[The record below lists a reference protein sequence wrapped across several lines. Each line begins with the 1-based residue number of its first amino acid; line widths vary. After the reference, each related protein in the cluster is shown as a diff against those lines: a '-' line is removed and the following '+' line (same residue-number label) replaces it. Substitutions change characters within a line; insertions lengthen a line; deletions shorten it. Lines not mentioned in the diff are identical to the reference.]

1 MLQLFK
7 RIGNPLEWC
16 AADRCLLA
24 ALVCLTFNILY
35 ILMGVYYL
43 THPELVAYVHPAGAR
58 LFFRFAIFAL
68 APGWALIAV
77 AALLLRRRS
86 PENRILVLA
95 TVVHYAIGFGICSYF
110 FGYFTSLFPGLVIV
124 AGWTFGLTLFD
135 RRPVVVAGIV
145 FLAFVG
151 ATTLADWFGW
161 IPYGPLLASA
171 PYESGHLSG
180 WFLVT
185 IGAITGILLLAVLVL
200 IDFIIENWHRHQKQI
215 VAMSEQLSQANEVI
229 SRYVASQLAQKIRD
243 GQHDD
248 TALPSRRRLTLVFSD
263 IVGFSETA
271 EELEPEDLSQ
281 LLNEYLAEMTA
292 LAEKYGATVDKFVG
306 DAVVCFFGAPAAT
319 DDRDHA
325 LRAVRMALEMNRRVA
340 ELAPSWSNYGARRLL
355 LIRIGVNT
363 GVASIGSFGSR
374 RRMDYTAIGRQ
385 VNLAARLETQCE
397 PGNVLMSQSTYAL
410 VSDEIPCELKGEIQV
425 KGIHHPVQVYS
436 PSGSYDDT
444 SIDG

>member
-1 MLQLFK
+1 MLQPFK
-7 RIGNPLEWC
+7 RISNPLEWC

-35 ILMGVYYL
+35 ILAGLYYL
-43 THPELVAYVHPAGAR
+43 SGGLNLDYVDPVGVR

-95 TVVHYAIGFGICSYF
+95 TALHYAIGFGICSYF

-135 RRPVVVAGIV
+135 RKPVVVAGIV

-161 IPYGPLLASA
+161 IPYGPLLSSA
-171 PYESGHLSG
+171 PYEAGHLSG

-248 TALPSRRRLTLVFSD
+248 AALPSRRRLTLVFSD
-263 IVGFSETA
+263 IVGFSDTA
-271 EELEPEDLSQ
+271 DELEPEDLSQ

-340 ELAPSWSNYGARRLL
+340 ELAPSWSNYGARRPL
-355 LIRIGVNT
+355 LIRIGINT

-410 VSDEIPCELKGEIQV
+410 VADEIPCQLKGEIRV

-444 SIDG
+444 GIDG

>member
-1 MLQLFK
+1 MVQMFK
-7 RIGNPLEWC
+7 RIGNPLEWS

-24 ALVCLTFNILY
+24 AVVCLTFNILY
-35 ILMGVYYL
+35 ILAGFYYL
-43 THPELVAYVHPAGAR
+43 SGGLNLDYVDPAGAR

-95 TVVHYAIGFGICSYF
+95 TALHYAIGFGICSYF

-135 RRPVVVAGIV
+135 RKPVVVAGIV

-161 IPYGPLLASA
+161 IPYGPMLVSA
-171 PYESGHLSG
+171 PFEGGHLSG

-215 VAMSEQLSQANEVI
+215 VAMSEQLSRANEVI

-248 TALPSRRRLTLVFSD
+248 AALPSRRRLTLVFSD
-263 IVGFSETA
+263 IVDFSDTA
-271 EELEPEDLSQ
+271 DELEPEDLSQ
-281 LLNEYLAEMTA
+281 LLNEYLAEMTM

-325 LRAVRMALEMNRRVA
+325 LRAR
-340 ELAPSWSNYGARRLL
+340 PL

-385 VNLAARLETQCE
+385 VNLAARLETQCK
-397 PGNVLMSQSTYAL
+397 PGNVLMSHSTYAL
-410 VSDEIPCELKGEIQV
+410 VRDEIPCELEGEIQV
-425 KGIHHPVQVYS
+425 KGVHHPVQVYS

-444 SIDG
+444 SVDG